1 MPKDKLSLGA
11 DYLLWGPSLSAHAQ
25 RQTLTWR
32 GLFVVGTFAVSTCP
46 KTNSHL
52 AWTICCG
59 DLRCQHM
66 PKDKLSLG
74 VDYLLWGLSLSAQAQ
89 RQTLT
94 WRTPFVVG
102 TFTVRT
108 CPKTNSRLARTVCC
122 GDLHCPHMPKTNSR
136 LARTICCGGLRCPHI
151 PKGKLSVGADHLLWE
166 ASLSAHAQR

>member
-59 DLRCQHM
+59 DLRCQHR
-66 PKDKLSLG
+66 PKDILLHG
-74 VDYLLWGLSLSAQAQ
+74 EHHLLWGHSLSAHVQ
-89 RQTLT
+89 RQTLA
-94 WRTPFVVG
+94 WRGPFVVG

-108 CPKTNSRLARTVCC
+108 CPKQTLAWRGPFVVGAFAVRTY
-122 GDLHCPHMPKTNSR
+122 PKINSR
-136 LARTICCGGLRCPHI
+136 LARTICCGKLRCPHM
-151 PKGKLSVGADHLLWE
+151 PKDKLSVGADHLL
-166 ASLSAHAQR
+166 